1 MICQSCDHSLVDG
14 LPYCPTCGTP
24 ILEWGYSR
32 QAPVGYVSSDRPRTA
47 WRAASTEGCVAT
59 AASFVF
65 FVACVA
71 LAVLA

>member
-1 MICQSCDHSLVDG
+1 MSTCHACGAHLSG
-14 LPYCPTCGTP
+14 LPYCLSCGTS
-24 ILEWGYSR
+24 E
-32 QAPVGYVSSDRPRTA
+32 VGFVSSERGRKTA
-47 WRAASTEGCVAT
+47 WRAASTEGCAAT